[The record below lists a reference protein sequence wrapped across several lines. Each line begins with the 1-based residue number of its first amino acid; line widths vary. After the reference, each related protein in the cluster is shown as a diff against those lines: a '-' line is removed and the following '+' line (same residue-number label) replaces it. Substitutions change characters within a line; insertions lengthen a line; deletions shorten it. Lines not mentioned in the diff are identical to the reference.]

1 MNRAPVS
8 ETSRVYL
15 VGGGIAS
22 MAAAAFLIRDGDMP
36 GHRITIFE
44 ESDVI
49 GGSLD
54 GSGSPDTGYVLRG
67 GRMLE
72 SKYLCTFD
80 LFDSIPTL
88 DGAQTVT
95 QETLAWNA
103 TIDFRLAP
111 VDRDAL
117 LAEKLA
123 NVPDGTFLKF
133 ESEKKRIVETNLD
146 NVLPNDHKST
156 IDEQFNIMRVD
167 LNIRVFHNF
176 SQNWFGKLTA
186 ESVMLLSKWGFVKDG
201 EMKPGSIQKTEKV
214 LALLT
219 TQGITLPENVEIS
232 QLKGLEW
239 NERLAL
245 QIGRLRETSR

>member
-1 MNRAPVS
+1 M
-8 ETSRVYL
+8 
-15 VGGGIAS
+15 
-22 MAAAAFLIRDGDMP
+22 
-36 GHRITIFE
+36 
-44 ESDVI
+44 
-49 GGSLD
+49 
-54 GSGSPDTGYVLRG
+54 
-67 GRMLE
+67 
-72 SKYLCTFD
+72 
-80 LFDSIPTL
+80 IPFT
-88 DGAQTVT
+88 
-95 QETLAWNA
+95 
-103 TIDFRLAP
+103 DFRLAP